1 MTRLGTKVII
11 GMGYT
16 GNGPNELG
24 GTEASATN
32 RWMFATGKPTVHL
45 GKIEVVPE
53 EISEG
58 TDTEVNDVRIKAYRP
73 AAVTRDPSTHF
84 AMRVTLPNN

>member
-1 MTRLGTKVII
+1 
-11 GMGYT
+11 
-16 GNGPNELG
+16 
-24 GTEASATN
+24 
-32 RWMFATGKPTVHL
+32 MFATGKPTVHL

-58 TDTEVNDVRIKAYRP
+58 TDTEVNNVRIKAYRP